1 MLKKET
7 KITTSKASRV
17 VNVMFSRLE
26 AKERQRI
33 LKLIDEFVIN
43 NLEIPRED
51 IPWLNSDKKNID
63 DYIHVL
69 DLMRLGYAKLINQAE
84 KDFIKKIH

>member
-1 MLKKET
+1 MLKKEK

-43 NLEIPRED
+43 NLGIPRED

>member
-51 IPWLNSDKKNID
+51 IPWLNSDKKNTD